1 MYKTP
6 KNVDTLYCNQRK
18 YRKYLKFNLEVPF
31 IDISF
36 GKAVKIMLKTTA
48 KIFLIFIL
56 LVIVAVATGFT
67 TYTLTKRLG
76 DENAVEQVRAA
87 QPPTEETNASAAPK
101 PLPPQPKSVP
111 DEYYN
116 VRLEGTTI
124 GVYSVNNGKEEFLYH
139 ANIYKNDLSADDL
152 TLLQEG
158 VNLMT
163 LSELTGFIE
172 NFTS

>member
-1 MYKTP
+1 
-6 KNVDTLYCNQRK
+6 
-18 YRKYLKFNLEVPF
+18 
-31 IDISF
+31 
-36 GKAVKIMLKTTA
+36 MLKTTA

-56 LVIVAVATGFT
+56 LVIVALATGFA
-67 TYTLTKRLG
+67 TYTLTKRMG
-76 DENAVEQVRAA
+76 EENVVEKTRAA
-87 QPPTEETNASAAPK
+87 QPAVEETNSRTVPEILPTEAK
-101 PLPPQPKSVP
+101 PVP
-111 DEYYN
+111 DKYYN

-124 GVYSVNNGKEEFLYH
+124 GVYSINNGKEEFLYH

-158 VNLMT
+158 VDLMT